1 MTVELSVE
9 QVKMFENNGIS
20 EDDLRYGVEEYR
32 KRGVSDSEI
41 QKKLNTKYE
50 ALNGAVVTPELKD
63 KQGNTVTE
71 ASTDYATQ
79 KGEVKKRGV
88 IHPVDF
94 VKSLGK
100 GFLRGTGSLGIAL
113 GKRYGNDIRKA
124 MGKRPLTSYEID
136 NLYGKKLGLPEQGV
150 AYKTGEVVG
159 DVAPYFLLPE
169 TKVAGLGKWGN
180 RLLSFGYQGGVGGL
194 LPSVAENGF
203 NLKQNAKDALIGA
216 GTSIA
221 LGGALS
227 KVGDK
232 AKAIAER
239 RSTPLSER
247 MTPEQKQNAYNNRGL
262 QERLDE
268 MKNNPNVINDE
279 NFYNGVD
286 SLPEEQQKQ
295 FWQAQGKEYVA
306 QKRSQIRQLQ
316 SDKKQAVDKINAER
330 QKALQNDVSFY
341 NPAKKVNKEYDKQV
355 LKTQKEYNQKIK
367 KVQDDIDL
375 YGPEDDNLNLNKLKN
390 DIKGER
396 YDKTETT
403 HEYTTNRHKNSYSRH
418 LVEDDET
425 YNIKEAQNEL
435 NKIISDIANK
445 PENIND
451 EAFMADIEQRF
462 NGVMGKLEG
471 MPDELKEEM
480 QTKMGNAMK
489 KAQRYN
495 DYKYNPDKKAEID
508 REYQQQMNP
517 QAKTPTAGNEQENL
531 LKSISLE
538 EWLSKPRVFED
549 KPRKM
554 SLDEWRSANG
564 YKVPLE
570 DTLDKVRAPKGN
582 TKTNK
587 KYTNKILDENRENY
601 NESLEKYNELDKEG
615 KIPLVRNSVTYNA
628 DGSDSDVILAKAKM
642 AWKRAN
648 KNNIPPVAEDEMIL
662 DTVNPS
668 NSGVFENYNPQSR
681 ANATLGKNITTYDK
695 TANINPD
702 EIVEVYRGVPKEAGD
717 TLNAGDFVTTNK
729 QLAKDYAGSGKV
741 ISQKVKARDI
751 LDDMT
756 EPLGEEYIYRPADE
770 VTPKTTIEG
779 TGTKTSKFIDTVN
792 NSSLANDSIK
802 GKMNATYQTI
812 TNKETLAKAQKIIDD
827 DMQGAINRVLLQDK
841 PSEVEIAMGEDLA
854 RRLQATG
861 NPEDVKTAIAI
872 LEKTASDLTKAG
884 RTVQAARIWQAL
896 TPQGALLSYQKAI
909 RANTPPHLQTVLDN
923 LSEITNAVKNAQTAK
938 EAEEILRSSL
948 KDFAPLPKN
957 KIVKELKS
965 AYKNGTL
972 DVDTLKNAVKEEFKI
987 QELTPE
993 KSKQID
999 QLAKN
1004 IQEAKTPRDREVATA
1019 LLKREIEEVKPV
1031 SLGRKIST
1039 LHAAQQLLT
1048 PITILRNLIGNGLY
1062 GATEDITQSIL
1073 ATPIDKTMSLVTGEK
1088 TLVPTN
1094 IGTQLK
1100 GLIRGTKLA
1109 WDDIINGIDT
1119 STTNAGKYGLWG
1131 GRTFRDGGIGSALET
1146 AMNVG
1151 LRLPDR
1157 AAYTAVYDEAVENM
1171 LRASGVKNVTRK
1183 MIEEAPEAIK
1193 KQANLEA
1200 LQRTF
1205 QDDSRLAKAGQGLK
1219 NWLNLGKDFGF
1230 GDLILKYPK
1239 TPSNILDRGISY
1251 SPIGL
1256 GKGIYETVAPIV
1268 NKSMPFN
1275 QRVASMDLARGLMG
1289 TGIMGGGIGLTQ
1301 LLPDTQGAREDKNR
1315 LRQNLMAQGNR
1326 PYSIPIGD
1334 KSYSYDWAVPT
1345 SIPFSAGINYNNGSG
1360 LVESVLSSMNTLTE
1374 QPLLQ
1379 GLQTL
1384 AGGGLQNMPESAIN
1398 TGVGIVNSFNPSLLR
1413 QTAHAIDPY
1422 YRETKDGTKGLGG
1435 KVKTQFNRL
1444 LSNIPVVSEG
1454 LPIKYDVTGQPVSR
1468 GATLRERVFNSFFNP
1483 ANVSNRPNNYA
1494 LNKSM
1499 DIFNQTGESKALYPV
1514 VPNQVTINGEKKVL
1528 TPKQRSEY
1536 QKELGQM
1543 TQDIRSNMFNDTDF
1557 TNMTAEEQAEEMDK
1571 YNKAV
1576 NNAIKFYM
1584 FNAQPSTYKGLTQDV
1599 IDGYFDNVG
1608 YRNR

>member
-1 MTVELSVE
+1 MTVELSAE
-9 QVKMFENNGIS
+9 QAKIFENNGIS
-20 EDDLRYGVEEYR
+20 EDDLRYTVEEYR

-100 GFLRGTGSLGIAL
+100 GFLRGTGSLGTAL

-232 AKAIAER
+232 VARGARAKAIAER

-262 QERLDE
+262 QKRLDE

-375 YGPEDDNLNLNKLKN
+375 YAPEDDNLNLNKLKE

-480 QTKMGNAMK
+480 QTKMGNAIK

-517 QAKTPTAGNEQENL
+517 QAETPTAGNEPPSN
-531 LKSISLE
+531 
-538 EWLSKPRVFED
+538 D
-549 KPRKM
+549 
-554 SLDEWRSANG
+554 
-564 YKVPLE
+564 VPP
-570 DTLDKVRAPKGN
+570 TG
-582 TKTNK
+582 
-587 KYTNKILDENRENY
+587 
-601 NESLEKYNELDKEG
+601 
-615 KIPLVRNSVTYNA
+615 
-628 DGSDSDVILAKAKM
+628 DVPSGEPAEP
-642 AWKRAN
+642 
-648 KNNIPPVAEDEMIL
+648 KNN
-662 DTVNPS
+662 
-668 NSGVFENYNPQSR
+668 
-681 ANATLGKNITTYDK
+681 
-695 TANINPD
+695 
-702 EIVEVYRGVPKEAGD
+702 
-717 TLNAGDFVTTNK
+717 
-729 QLAKDYAGSGKV
+729 
-741 ISQKVKARDI
+741 
-751 LDDMT
+751 
-756 EPLGEEYIYRPADE
+756 
-770 VTPKTTIEG
+770 
-779 TGTKTSKFIDTVN
+779 TSKFIDTVN

-861 NPEDVKTAIAI
+861 NPEDVETAIAI

-909 RANTPPHLQTVLDN
+909 RANTPPQVQTVLDN

-938 EAEEILRSSL
+938 EAEKILRSSL
-948 KDFAPLPKN
+948 KDLAPQSKN

-972 DVDTLKNAVKEEFKI
+972 DVDTLKNAVKKEFKI

-993 KSKQID
+993 KTKQIE

-1019 LLKREIEEVKPV
+1019 LLKREIEEVKPA

-1039 LHAAQQLLT
+1039 LQASAQLLN
-1048 PITILRNLIGNGLY
+1048 PKTIERNLIGNGLY
-1062 GATEDITQSIL
+1062 GATEDITQSLL
-1073 ATPIDKTMSLVTGEK
+1073 ATPIDKIMSLVTGER

-1100 GLIRGTKLA
+1100 GLGRGTKFA

-1119 STTNAGKYGLWG
+1119 SANAGKYDLWG

-1146 AMNVG
+1146 AMNVA

-1171 LRASGVKNVTRK
+1171 LRASGVKNVTRE
-1183 MIEEAPEAIK
+1183 MIENAPQAIK
-1193 KQANLEA
+1193 DQANLEA

-1230 GDLILKYPK
+1230 GDLILKYAK

-1289 TGIMGGGIGLTQ
+1289 TGIMGGGYGLTQ

-1334 KSYSYDWAVPT
+1334 KSYSYDWAVPI
-1345 SIPFSAGINYNNGSG
+1345 SIPFSAGVNYNNGNG

-1398 TGVGIVNSFNPSLLR
+1398 TVAGMVNSFNPSLLR
-1413 QTAHAIDPY
+1413 QTAQAMDPY

-1444 LSNIPVVSEG
+1444 LSNIPVVSER

-1468 GATLRERVFNSFFNP
+1468 GATVGERVFNSFFNP

-1514 VPNQVTINGEKKVL
+1514 VPNQVTIDGEKKVL

-1543 TQDIRSNMFNDTDF
+1543 TQDIRGNMFNDTDF